1 MANIKENMDDIS
13 VYIEDREYI
22 ANKYV
27 MKCFFIT
34 MLFFIVSFVLNILN
48 IFVVNQQV
56 MESGFY
62 PSLIIYFIIYL
73 VTKKVSLSDERVK
86 YFILFGV
93 MVVYTIM
100 GVTITYHVVL
110 TSLLPLLY
118 ATLYSNKRVMH
129 YVYVMTVLSTIVI
142 VYGGYYWGLCDAN
155 MTLLTTGRLSDYV
168 SNGQFM
174 LTAVNP
180 NPMFTLFLFFVLPR
194 CLIYFAFMF
203 VCNNILRIVS
213 GSIEKAKLTD
223 ELEKAKIEAE
233 NANKA
238 KSRFLA
244 RVSHEIRTPINAILG
259 MNEMI
264 LRESKEGEIRKYASD
279 VKDSSVVLLNIIN
292 ELLDSSKIESGKMEL
307 VPVRYK
313 IGSMLNDLYNMNNVR
328 AKEKNLKLI
337 FDIAPDMP
345 NEFFGDD
352 KRIHQILMNL
362 LNNAVK
368 YTNKGTVTLKVRC
381 RVVEDIATLHFS
393 VKDTGI
399 GIKQEDMGKL
409 QDEFQR
415 IDLRRNRHIE
425 GSGLGMSIV
434 QQLLKLMNSELHIE
448 SEYEKGSEF
457 SFSIEQKVLNKEPL
471 GDFHKRYLQAE
482 DSDVYKS
489 TFTAPNAKILIVD
502 DVEMN
507 RVVFKSLLKQTRI
520 QIYEAGSGQECL
532 DMLSKESFHMV
543 FLDHMMPEM
552 DGIETKHRISE
563 QKLCEGVP
571 IIMLTANAI
580 LSDRELYMKEGFD
593 DFLSKPILVNKLE
606 EIIRKHLPA
615 DVIGKASETVQEEQT
630 TETEPAKS
638 IPGELPQLDEFD
650 FTYALSLLQDEEVLY
665 KLLLDFQASLAP
677 TKEKLAALY
686 QDITQEGMLV
696 AYRTQVHS
704 LKSTAANVGAMLLS
718 KTARLLEV
726 AAIDGN
732 VDKIHALHP
741 VLLEEIDKHEKRLA
755 SITQPQEEKKQAEK
769 VEQSYLDMLKLCL
782 KNQDFNTADFV
793 CAELQKYQFPAE
805 TQALVD
811 ELMDKVFA
819 LEAEEALKVLDKMVD
834 C

>member
-48 IFVVNQQV
+48 IFVVNQHV
-56 MESGFY
+56 MASGFY
-62 PSLIIYFIIYL
+62 PSLIIYFIIYFA
-73 VTKKVSLSDERVK
+73 TKKVSLSDERVK

-110 TSLLPLLY
+110 ASLLPLLY

-129 YVYVMTVLSTIVI
+129 YVYIMTVLSTIVI

-168 SNGQFM
+168 SNGQFT
-174 LTAVNP
+174 LTTVNP

-233 NANKA
+233 NANRA

-264 LRESKEGEIRKYASD
+264 LRESKENEIRKYASD
-279 VKDSSVVLLNIIN
+279 VKDSSVILLNIIN

-313 IGSMLNDLYNMNNVR
+313 IGSLLNDLYNMNNVR
-328 AKEKNLKLI
+328 AKEKNLKLV

-381 RVVEDIATLHFS
+381 QVVEDTATLYFL

-399 GIKQEDMGKL
+399 GIKQEDIGKL

-415 IDLRRNRHIE
+415 MDLCRNRNIE

-434 QQLLKLMNSELHIE
+434 QQLLKLMGSELHIE

-471 GDFHKRYLQAE
+471 GEFQNIYLQQEEETA
-482 DSDVYKS
+482 YKS
-489 TFTAPNAKILIVD
+489 TFTAPNAKILVVD

-507 RVVFKSLLKQTRI
+507 RVVFKSLLKQTQV
-520 QIYEAGSGQECL
+520 QIFEASGGQECL
-532 DMLSKESFHMV
+532 DMLSKETFHMV

-552 DGIETKHRISE
+552 DGIETKHRITE

-580 LSDRELYMKEGFD
+580 LSDREMYMKEGFD

-606 EIIRKHLPA
+606 EIIRKHLPQEVFGGA
-615 DVIGKASETVQEEQT
+615 VEAVAGENMEKAGAEETKYT
-630 TETEPAKS
+630 
-638 IPGELPQLDEFD
+638 LPQLDEFD
-650 FTYALSLLQDEEVLY
+650 LEYALSLLQDEEVLC
-665 KLLLDFQASLAP
+665 KLLTDFHVSLAP
-677 TKEKLAALY
+677 MKEKLAALY
-686 QDITQEGMLV
+686 QEITQEGMLV

-726 AAIDGN
+726 AAIEGN
-732 VDKIHALHP
+732 VDRIHVLHP
-741 VLLEEIDKHEKRLA
+741 VLLEELEKHEKRLA
-755 SITQPQEEKKQAEK
+755 TIAQPKDEKKHAEK
-769 VEQSYLDMLKLCL
+769 VEKSYLDMLKLSL

-805 TQALVD
+805 TQELVD
-811 ELMDKVFA
+811 ELIDKVFA
-819 LEAEEALKVLDKMVD
+819 LEAEEALQILDKMVD
-834 C
+834 Y